1 MATDAYHELMSCIA
15 LGGDSAQACGFQVRA
30 KTEDEVM
37 EHVKL
42 HAKEAHDMEKIPPE
56 AEKKIRENIKSVA
69 LKSSKK

>member
-1 MATDAYHELMSCIA
+1 
-15 LGGDSAQACGFQVRA
+15 
-30 KTEDEVM
+30 M